1 MKYFAGWG
9 MLLEQCFHELCG
21 AIGQRPDFICD
32 SDPGKHGKA
41 LHGISCIPFEAA
53 WDDPDAEFFI
63 TVRKYQSIVERLK
76 AQGHSN
82 IHVVHF
88 DRSYHKVVRISPHNA
103 QPRSIIPFPSG
114 FFQGKNILVTGA
126 SRGLGS
132 QLAVKLASLGA
143 DLILHAR
150 ETAHL
155 EYTRNQCMAFGRRV
169 DGLAADLESAE
180 ETGKLI
186 EALATK
192 HPRIDIIYNN
202 AAISPPTPADNYH
215 IPRLDFEKCFKVN
228 ALAPILI
235 ASTFIPKMLAA
246 SFGRIVNVSSS
257 IQYQPLVAAYAT
269 SKAALDKFVFD
280 LAPTLNGTNVAI
292 NLVDPGSLRT
302 DMNRENGLHPVES
315 ALNGLLVAAL
325 FEHGNGR
332 WISAQD
338 YSNLSLDE
346 AHTEA
351 IHRLELKTI

>member
-9 MLLEQCFHELCG
+9 TLLEQCFPELCSAVG
-21 AIGQRPDFICD
+21 RRPDFICD
-32 SDPGKHGKA
+32 SAPGKHGKA
-41 LHGISCIPFEAA
+41 LHGIPCIPFEAA
-53 WDDPDAEFFI
+53 SDDPDAEFFI
-63 TVRKYQSIVERLK
+63 TVRKYQSVAEQLK
-76 AQGHSN
+76 AQGYSN

-88 DRSYHKVVRISPHNA
+88 DRSYHKVVRISPHNT
-103 QPRSIIPFPSG
+103 QPRSIIPFPSD
-114 FFQGKNILVTGA
+114 FFEGKNILVTGA
-126 SRGLGS
+126 SRGLGA

-150 ETAHL
+150 ETTHL
-155 EYTRNQCMAFGRRV
+155 EHTRNQCMAFGRRV
-169 DGLAADLESAE
+169 DSLAADLESAE

-186 EALATK
+186 EDLATR
-192 HPRIDIIYNN
+192 HPIIDIIYNN
-202 AAISPPTPADNYH
+202 AAISLPAPADNYH
-215 IPRLDFEKCFKVN
+215 IPRQDFEKSFKVN

-235 ASTFIPKMLAA
+235 ASAFIPKMLAA
-246 SFGRIVNVSSS
+246 SFGRIVNVSTS
-257 IQYQPLVAAYAT
+257 IQYQPLAAAYAT

-292 NLVDPGSLRT
+292 NLVNPGSLRT

-332 WISAQD
+332 WICAQD

-346 AHTEA
+346 AHTEV
-351 IHRLELKTI
+351 IQRLELSTI